1 MIPPSPFDPSSNTH
15 SSGGS
20 DARGQEEEISPVP
33 AEAGEALVGAVR
45 DGLAQNLLVRRP
57 RAGLRYDVPQ
67 IGELISH

>member
-15 SSGGS
+15 SSS
-20 DARGQEEEISPVP
+20 DAHGQDEEASPVPVP
-33 AEAGEALVGAVR
+33 AEVGEALVGAVR

-67 IGELISH
+67 IGESIKH

>member
-20 DARGQEEEISPVP
+20 GNARGQDEEVPPVP
-33 AEAGEALVGAVR
+33 AEVGEALVGAVR

-67 IGELISH
+67 IGEST

>member
-15 SSGGS
+15 SSS
-20 DARGQEEEISPVP
+20 DAHGQDEEASPVP
-33 AEAGEALVGAVR
+33 AEVGEALVGAVR

-67 IGELISH
+67 IGEFIKH

>member
-15 SSGGS
+15 SSGS
-20 DARGQEEEISPVP
+20 DAVGQDEEVSPVP
-33 AEAGEALVGAVR
+33 AEVGEALVGAVR

-67 IGELISH
+67 IGEFIKH